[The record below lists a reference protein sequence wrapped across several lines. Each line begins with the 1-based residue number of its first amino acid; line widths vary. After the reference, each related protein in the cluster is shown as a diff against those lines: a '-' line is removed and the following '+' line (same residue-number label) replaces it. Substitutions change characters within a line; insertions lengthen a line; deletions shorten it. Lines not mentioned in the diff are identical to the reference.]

1 MTKRNTVIITVFIII
16 VIMGLVCLHNQ
27 YSSNSSPILEAKVT
41 SDNGDNLSFFLK
53 FIIMEKFEKIHLQK
67 DNLSKL

>member
-1 MTKRNTVIITVFIII
+1 MTRRNTVIITVFIII

-41 SDNGDNLSFFLK
+41 SDNGGNSSCLKIYTNKRVVLVKSF
-53 FIIMEKFEKIHLQK
+53 
-67 DNLSKL
+67 

>member
-41 SDNGDNLSFFLK
+41 SDNGDNLSFF
-53 FIIMEKFEKIHLQK
+53 KI
-67 DNLSKL
+67 